1 MSDASDA
8 PEAKWVDV
16 GTTTDVAKRRKVV
29 VEVGDE
35 QIFVLAHDGDF
46 YALQNICI
54 HRQREISKGVVLNGR
69 IVCPGHQW
77 AFDLRTGWESI
88 KQECQPTY
96 RVRIEGD
103 VVQVDAASRAV
114 LVAPQTRTA
123 VTADAG
129 TRETPDMGGSLP
141 T

>member
-1 MSDASDA
+1 MSDEPVDA
-8 PEAKWVDV
+8 ESNWVDV
-16 GTTTDVAKRRKVV
+16 GSTAEVAKRRKIVID
-29 VEVGDE
+29 VGDE

-46 YALQNICI
+46 FAFQNICI

-77 AFDLRTGWESI
+77 AFDLRTGWESV

-96 RVRIEGD
+96 RVRIEDD

-114 LVAPQTRTA
+114 LVVPPAPPSPSHEVSA
-123 VTADAG
+123 
-129 TRETPDMGGSLP
+129 P
-141 T
+141 

>member
-1 MSDASDA
+1 MSDQPETPASS
-8 PEAKWVDV
+8 WVDV
-16 GTTTDVAKRRKVV
+16 GTTAEVAKRRKVV
-29 VEVGDE
+29 IDVGDE
-35 QIFVLAHDGDF
+35 QIFVLAHEGDF

-54 HRQREISKGVVLNGR
+54 HRQREISRGVVLNGR

-96 RVRIEGD
+96 RVRVEDG

-114 LVAPQTRTA
+114 LVPPPARNP
-123 VTADAG
+123 
-129 TRETPDMGGSLP
+129 
-141 T
+141 

>member
-1 MSDASDA
+1 MSDEPVDA
-8 PEAKWVDV
+8 ESNWIDV
-16 GTTTDVAKRRKVV
+16 GSTAEVAKRRKVV
-29 VEVGDE
+29 IEVGDE

-46 YALQNICI
+46 FALQNICI

-96 RVRIEGD
+96 RVRIEDD
-103 VVQVDAASRAV
+103 VVQVDAASRRV
-114 LVAPQTRTA
+114 LVVPPAPPSPSHEVSA
-123 VTADAG
+123 
-129 TRETPDMGGSLP
+129 P
-141 T
+141 

>member
-1 MSDASDA
+1 MTDRSDTG
-8 PEAKWVDV
+8 EANWVDV
-16 GTTTDVAKRRKVV
+16 GTTADVAKRRKVV

-54 HRQREISKGVVLNGR
+54 HRQREISRGVVLNGR

-77 AFDLRTGWESI
+77 AFDLQTGWEAI

-96 RVRIEGD
+96 RVRVDGD

-114 LVAPQTRTA
+114 LVRPP
-123 VTADAG
+123 VTSDAG
-129 TRETPDMGGSLP
+129 TRETPAVGGSLP
-141 T
+141 A

>member
-1 MSDASDA
+1 MSGQPGDGD
-8 PEAKWVDV
+8 ENWVDV
-16 GTTTDVAKRRKVV
+16 GTIADVAKRRKVV
-29 VEVGDE
+29 VDVGDE
-35 QIFVLAHDGDF
+35 QIFVLAHEGDF

-54 HRQREISKGVVLNGR
+54 HRQREISRGVVLNGR

-96 RVRIEGD
+96 RVRVEDG

-114 LVAPQTRTA
+114 LVTPH
-123 VTADAG
+123 
-129 TRETPDMGGSLP
+129 ETPEVGRSLP

>member
-1 MSDASDA
+1 MTDRPDTG
-8 PEAKWVDV
+8 EANWVDV
-16 GTTTDVAKRRKVV
+16 GTTAEVAKRRKVV

-35 QIFVLAHDGDF
+35 QIFVLAHGGAF

-77 AFDLRTGWESI
+77 AFDLQTGWEAI

-96 RVRIEGD
+96 RVRVADDI
-103 VVQVDAASRAV
+103 VQVDAASRAV
-114 LVAPQTRTA
+114 LVPPP
-123 VTADAG
+123 VTSDAG
-129 TRETPDMGGSLP
+129 TRETPAVGGSLP
-141 T
+141 A

>member
-1 MSDASDA
+1 MSEQCSGAESN
-8 PEAKWVDV
+8 WVDV
-16 GTTTDVAKRRKVV
+16 GSTTEVTRRRKIVID
-29 VEVGDE
+29 VGDE

-46 YALQNICI
+46 FAFQNICI

-69 IVCPGHQW
+69 VVCPGHQW

-96 RVRIEGD
+96 RVRIEDD

-114 LVAPQTRTA
+114 LVTPPS
-123 VTADAG
+123 TADAG
-129 TRETPDMGGSLP
+129 AREAP
-141 T
+141 

>member
-1 MSDASDA
+1 MNDHPDA
-8 PEAKWVDV
+8 PAANWIDV
-16 GTTTDVAKRRKVV
+16 GTTSDVTRRKKIVID
-29 VEVGDE
+29 VGDE

-54 HRQREISKGVVLNGR
+54 HRQREISRGVVLNGR

-96 RVRIEGD
+96 RVRVEDG

-114 LVAPQTRTA
+114 MVAPC
-123 VTADAG
+123 
-129 TRETPDMGGSLP
+129 ETPEVGRSLP